1 MKSFTILLL
10 VLLVACKSNQTN
22 TTVDTVPAPAEVTV
36 SNEEVIDNFP
46 VDSISPDEF
55 RTADSVAV
63 VSPFTSVIDDSTRVF
78 PDSLKIVFK
87 LNSGADSVLRN
98 NWDEN
103 GDGGIV
109 FHYVQSCK
117 DIDYWLV
124 FISYYEGSEYLLMD
138 KDDGNKIYVWG
149 PPVVSPDKKH
159 FITYSCDIEAAYD
172 YNGIQLFEIS
182 GRKAILKWKKEI
194 NLWGPD
200 EVRWKDDNTLYIKKY
215 SIDYSNSPSVQK
227 YNFGAVKISEL
238 K

>member
-1 MKSFTILLL
+1 MKTFSILLL
-10 VLLVACKSNQTN
+10 VLLIACKSNQKNLMVDSAEAPATN
-22 TTVDTVPAPAEVTV
+22 TPQ
-36 SNEEVIDNFP
+36 EEVIDNFRT
-46 VDSISPDEF
+46 DSISLEEF
-55 RTADSVAV
+55 RTADSVSV

-78 PDSLKIVFK
+78 QDSLKIVFK
-87 LNSGADSVLRN
+87 LENGADSVLTNDR
-98 NWDEN
+98 DEE
-103 GDGGIV
+103 GDSYHI
-109 FHYVQSCK
+109 FNYTKSCK

-138 KDDGNKIYVWG
+138 KKDGSKIYVWG

-159 FITYSCDIEAAYD
+159 FITYSCDIEAGYD

-200 EVRWKDDNTLYIKKY
+200 EVRWKDENTLYIKKY
-215 SIDYSNSPSVQK
+215 SIDYSNSHSVQK
-227 YNFGAVKISEL
+227 YNFGAVKITEL